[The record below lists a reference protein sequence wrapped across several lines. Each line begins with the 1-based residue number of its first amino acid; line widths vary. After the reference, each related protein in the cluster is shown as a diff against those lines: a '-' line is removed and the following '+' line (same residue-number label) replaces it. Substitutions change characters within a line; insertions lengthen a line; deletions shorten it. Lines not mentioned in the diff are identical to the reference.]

1 MRQAKEDSTC
11 NAERAIDLIS
21 GVKELHGFNSQELNK
36 LLKDSDDFTVH
47 CIDEKGSPVKID
59 VEKLASI
66 LPLHL
71 IAVLISSNRDKEL
84 FERLLRG
91 IRLLHSL
98 CDLAPRQIKLEQV
111 DIFIEA
117 AFGAVHVTTKFLHI
131 KLSAQQADL
140 STSLCAA
147 EEQVINYICQQCEAS
162 LQFLQSLCQQKVF
175 RERLLRNKSLPQ
187 PSAVADVSR
196 LKAKVLSIV
205 LDLLKTA
212 LIKDPKHLLSCS
224 DRTCPMGLLQLNA
237 MRLADI
243 FSDDSNF
250 RSYIIASPGRRHHS
264 SPKSPVPARSPGCA
278 TARAGGGKGRRW
290 LDQRKEEETA
300 VGEEEEDVARAAA
313 FCSGDTWVL

>member
-1 MRQAKEDSTC
+1 MVNLNLESLVHANTC
-11 NAERAIDLIS
+11 IHILLDDVKVSEQLLDL
-21 GVKELHGFNSQELNK
+21 VFY
-36 LLKDSDDFTVH
+36 LL
-47 CIDEKGSPVKID
+47 I
-59 VEKLASI
+59 
-66 LPLHL
+66 
-71 IAVLISSNRDKEL
+71 VL
-84 FERLLRG
+84 G
-91 IRLLHSL
+91 HS
-98 CDLAPRQIKLEQV
+98 RQV

-147 EEQVINYICQQCEAS
+147 EEQVINCICQQCEAS

-175 RERLLRNKSLPQ
+175 RERLLRNK
-187 PSAVADVSR
+187 
-196 LKAKVLSIV
+196 V

-250 RSYIIASPGRRHHS
+250 RSYIIACFTGNMNLNWRVLVDIGNPETL
-264 SPKSPVPARSPGCA
+264 PIVE
-278 TARAGGGKGRRW
+278 GKIY
-290 LDQRKEEETA
+290 LSVCDHP
-300 VGEEEEDVARAAA
+300 EDVKAMLKFWAQAVA
-313 FCSGDTWVL
+313 CTVKLCS